1 MSNDTKR
8 IIRYKMYKAKSRWLF
23 TGMGALMVSGALLVG
38 NQITAQADTVAEAT
52 PQTETVVPTATD
64 PSAVTPSGTQADSQT
79 AVTTQ
84 TNNFNEQN
92 RTYQTVA
99 DQYQAQTAQV
109 TTDTANYNSNQT
121 DYEAAVNQY
130 LNDVTTN
137 APGYQTT
144 SQATKD
150 QLDGEYTAAQN
161 KYDALIAQQTDIND
175 TVIQSNAAIDGAY
188 QSLTNMYDQ
197 LPDSVKTAGTLLD
210 AYNDGVSDQAAQL
223 VSASTNDA
231 YQTALQGPTDA
242 SSHLATV
249 LDQLPAITATTD
261 DAKITVDPAAVKT
274 VDGSVQATLY
284 GETYTDNNGDGKIT
298 YEDDILPVITQDL
311 QSDLS
316 KVQTN
321 QTDLTGSYGEV
332 VALFNY
338 LKQVTDTALPVVTA
352 DGETGRI
359 AAKNADIGATL
370 LEQQMAPLL
379 KTFKTAFVTEFLQT
393 IAGTQATVTQQ
404 VKTIDDATGAPLD
417 AVTLKAALM
426 QTMLT
431 QATTIYNT
439 QTADLLD
446 SANQSLQVL
455 QQVAATKD
463 PLWQT
468 ANTDYK
474 PDQMIADLTTAIATT
489 AQQVEA
495 GKKALANLAVN
506 ADAVP
511 VADALALVYSKG
523 DAAAGFPTDL
533 TLQSLQTNLSAV
545 IGKVDKGMSAL
556 LTNLRSA
563 DPHATTDVAGN
574 TVYSAAFVQT
584 HAALFEA
591 ATELAQSITGLVQQS
606 ATVTADLPGVLQTLL
621 RVPDALI
628 VTLPVEPELMKTVTP
643 MAPFDLKQVS
653 LMKVNVSVQLNYV
666 DDDNAGALVKTDT
679 QTLQQI
685 DGDTVKWLAQVPA
698 NYVLAAHQRDAGTFK
713 VGSSDTVQTV
723 TIHLAHQHA
732 VTKKTQKITTR
743 FVPAT
748 ADVDA
753 LQLPDDDV
761 QTIRW
766 TLDHDLVT
774 GQWTATPAKNRTK
787 MVELPIVQ
795 GVQEDDQ
802 GGEVFYFVPTVTAI
816 DGVKVSTM
824 TGKTDPTDSIKNVV
838 RTIAYYKTSVAPDNQ
853 TTSQEST
860 PSTRHYPVEYVEMN
874 GNQIEVIGEDVFVGH
889 LGDVVEADVPLK
901 YQLAAKVS
909 ERQTIDENTGVI
921 VFPVVVFGSEP
932 VA

>member
-8 IIRYKMYKAKSRWLF
+8 ITRYKMYKAKSRWLF
-23 TGMGALMVSGALLVG
+23 TGMGALMVSGALLG
-38 NQITAQADTVAEAT
+38 LHQMTAQADTVAEAA

-64 PSAVTPSGTQADSQT
+64 PSSVTPSSTQA
-79 AVTTQ
+79 AATTQ
-84 TNNFNEQN
+84 TSDFNEQN
-92 RTYQTVA
+92 RAYQTVA
-99 DQYQAQTAQV
+99 DQYQTQAAQV
-109 TTDTANYNSNQT
+109 TTDTADYNHNQT
-121 DYEAAVNQY
+121 DYEAVVNQY
-130 LNDVTTN
+130 LNDVATN

-175 TVIQSNAAIDGAY
+175 TVIQSNAAVDGAY
-188 QSLTNMYDQ
+188 QSLTSMYDQ

-223 VSASTNDA
+223 VSTSTNDA

-261 DAKITVDPAAVKT
+261 DAKITVDPDAVKT

-298 YEDDILPVITQDL
+298 YEDDILPVITQNL

-332 VALFNY
+332 VVLFNY

-379 KTFKTAFVTEFLQT
+379 KTFKTAFVAEFLQT

-404 VKTIDDATGAPLD
+404 VKTIDDATGASFD
-417 AVTLKAALM
+417 AVALKAALM

-431 QATTIYNT
+431 QAATIYNA

-446 SANQSLQVL
+446 NANQALQAL
-455 QQVAATKD
+455 QQVVATKD
-463 PLWQT
+463 PLWQK
-468 ANTDYK
+468 ANPDYQ
-474 PDQMIADLTTAIATT
+474 PDQMMTDLTNAIATVT
-489 AQQVEA
+489 QQVKT
-495 GKKALANLAVN
+495 GKKALANLTAN
-506 ADAVP
+506 ADTVP
-511 VADALALVYSKG
+511 VVDAVALVYSKG
-523 DAAAGFPTDL
+523 AAGFSTDL

-556 LTNLRSA
+556 LTGVQSA
-563 DPHATTDVAGN
+563 DPHATTDAAGN
-574 TVYSAAFVQT
+574 MVYSAAFVQA
-584 HAALFEA
+584 HATLFEA
-591 ATELAQSITGLVQQS
+591 ATELAQSITDLVQQS

-621 RVPDALI
+621 RVPDTLI

-653 LMKVNVSVQLNYV
+653 LMAVNVSVHLNYV

-723 TIHLAHQHA
+723 TIHLAHQHV
-732 VTKKTQKITTR
+732 VTQKTQKITTR

-774 GQWTATPAKNRTK
+774 GQWTATPAKNKTK

-795 GVQEDDQ
+795 GIQEDDQ
-802 GGEVFYFVPTVTAI
+802 GGAVFYFVPTVTAI
-816 DGVKVSTM
+816 NGVTVSAM
-824 TGKTDPTDSIKNVV
+824 TGKTDPTNSIKNLV
-838 RTIAYYKTSVAPDNQ
+838 RTVTYYKTQVAPDGV
-853 TTSQEST
+853 TK
-860 PSTRHYPVEYVEMN
+860 PSSAKQYPVEYVEMD
-874 GNQIEVIGEDVFVGH
+874 GSQIEVIGEDVFTGK
-889 LGDVVEADVPLK
+889 LGDTVTADAPLN

-909 ERQTIDENTGVI
+909 ATQTIDKNTGVI
-921 VFPVVVFGSEP
+921 VFPVIVFGSDP
-932 VA
+932 DSIGQ